1 MSIDTTLTHNFRRNP
16 TMKFKMQDKQN
27 QLIERISDKHLVVGV
42 DIAQQFHVAR
52 AVNFR
57 GIVVGDPLTFEN
69 NEDGFTI
76 LLHWINNLKRT
87 NNLVTTIVGMEPTG
101 HYWINLSK
109 WLFEQNIDVV
119 TVNPYHVKRNKE
131 NRDNTQSKS
140 DKKDALVIADMVKNG
155 YYSIVRP
162 TSESFEK
169 LRVLMSNRDVIVK
182 RLVSSINQ
190 LNRWVDVVFPELRQ
204 VFKDVK
210 GKGAIATLRLFPTPM
225 ELRSMQPQNIVI
237 GWKSQMKRQP
247 GLKKAQLLI
256 QLAKRSIGTRQA
268 LDAYKFHLQQL
279 LEEFDLATTQLE
291 RVEEQV
297 TEVLKQIPYA
307 NHLLTIKGISE
318 ISLAGILGEAGDLSG
333 FAHGNSL
340 LRHAGLHLAEASSG
354 KWKGQIVIS
363 KRGRSRL
370 RRFLYLATMSLVM
383 NNPEFKAIHTLNVNV
398 KKIKKMKSI
407 MKLVGKL
414 ARIFVGIA
422 KRNES
427 YCPEKL
433 QPLTSLAA

>member
-1 MSIDTTLTHNFRRNP
+1 
-16 TMKFKMQDKQN
+16 MKFKMQNKQN

-76 LLHWINNLKRT
+76 LLHWINKLKKT

-162 TSESFEK
+162 TSESFEE

-210 GKGAIATLRLFPTPM
+210 GKGAIATLRLFPTPL
-225 ELRSMQPQNIVI
+225 ELRSMQPQNVVSE
-237 GWKSQMKRQP
+237 WKSLMKRQP

-256 QLAKRSIGTRQA
+256 HLAKRSVGTKQA

-291 RVEEQV
+291 RVEKQV

-307 NHLLTIKGISE
+307 NQLLTIKGISE

-383 NNPEFKAIHTLNVNV
+383 NNPEFKALHTSNVKV
-398 KKIKKMKSI
+398 KKIKKMKLI

-433 QPLTSLAA
+433 QPITSLAA

>member
-1 MSIDTTLTHNFRRNP
+1 
-16 TMKFKMQDKQN
+16 MKFKMQDKQN

-69 NEDGFTI
+69 NEEGFTI
-76 LLHWINNLKRT
+76 LLHWINKLKRI
-87 NNLVTTIVGMEPTG
+87 NNLNTAIVGMEPTG

-131 NRDNTQSKS
+131 NRDYTQSKS

-155 YYSIVRP
+155 YYAIVRP
-162 TSESFEK
+162 TSESFEE

-204 VFKDVK
+204 VFKDVT
-210 GKGAIATLRLFPTPM
+210 GKGAIATLRLFPTPI
-225 ELRSMQPQNIVI
+225 ELRSMQPQNVVI
-237 GWKSQMKRQP
+237 GWKSLMKRQP
-247 GLKKAQLLI
+247 GLKKAQLI
-256 QLAKRSIGTRQA
+256 IHLAKRSIGTRQA
-268 LDAYKFHLQQL
+268 LDAYKFHLQQV
-279 LEEFDLATTQLE
+279 LEEYDLATTQLE
-291 RVEEQV
+291 RVEKQV

-307 NHLLTIKGISE
+307 NQLLTIKGISE
-318 ISLAGILGEAGDLSG
+318 ISLAGILGEAGDLSA

-383 NNPEFKAIHTLNVNV
+383 NNPEFKAIHASNVKV

-407 MKLVGKL
+407 MKLIGKL

-433 QPLTSLAA
+433 QPFPSLAA

>member
-1 MSIDTTLTHNFRRNP
+1 
-16 TMKFKMQDKQN
+16 MKFKMQDKQN

-57 GIVVGDPLTFEN
+57 GIVVGEPLTFEN
-69 NEDGFTI
+69 NEEGFTF
-76 LLHWINNLKRT
+76 LWHWVNKLKIT
-87 NNLVTTIVGMEPTG
+87 NNLDAAIVGMEPTG

-109 WLFEQNIDVV
+109 WLFEKNIDVV

-155 YYSIVRP
+155 YYAIIRP
-162 TSESFEK
+162 TSESFEE

-182 RLVSSINQ
+182 RLVSTINQ

-210 GKGAIATLRLFPTPM
+210 GKGAIATLRLFPTPI
-225 ELRSMQPQNIVI
+225 ELRSMQPQNVVI
-237 GWKSQMKRQP
+237 GWKTLMKRQP

-256 QLAKRSIGTRQA
+256 HLAKRSIGTRQA

-279 LEEFDLATTQLE
+279 LEEYDLATTQLE
-291 RVEEQV
+291 RVEQQV
-297 TEVLKQIPYA
+297 TEVLTQIPYA
-307 NHLLTIKGISE
+307 NQLLTIKGISE

-333 FAHGNSL
+333 FSHGNSL
-340 LRHAGLHLAEASSG
+340 LRHAGLNLVEASSG

-383 NNPEFKAIHTLNVNV
+383 NNPEFQAIHSNNV
-398 KKIKKMKSI
+398 KVKKMKKMKSI

-414 ARIFVGIA
+414 ARIFVGMA
-422 KRNES
+422 HRNES
-427 YCPEKL
+427 YCPDKV
-433 QPLTSLAA
+433 QPLTELAA

>member
-1 MSIDTTLTHNFRRNP
+1 
-16 TMKFKMQDKQN
+16 MKFKMQDKQN

-76 LLHWINNLKRT
+76 LLKWINELKK
-87 NNLVTTIVGMEPTG
+87 NNKLNTAIVGMEPTG

-155 YYSIVRP
+155 YYAIVRP
-162 TSESFEK
+162 TSESFEE

-190 LNRWVDVVFPELRQ
+190 INRWVDIVFPELRE
-204 VFKDVK
+204 VFKDVT
-210 GKGAIATLRLFPTPM
+210 GKGAIATLRLFPTPI
-225 ELRSMQPQNIVI
+225 ELRSMQPQNVVI
-237 GWKSQMKRQP
+237 EWQSLMKRQP
-247 GLKKAQLLI
+247 GLRKAQLLI
-256 QLAKRSIGTRQA
+256 DLAKRSIGTRQA
-268 LDAYKFHLQQL
+268 LDAYRFHLQQL
-279 LEEFDLATTQLE
+279 IEEYDLATTQLD

>member
-1 MSIDTTLTHNFRRNP
+1 MSIDTTLTQ
-16 TMKFKMQDKQN
+16 TLGGTLIMKFKMQDKQN

-69 NEDGFTI
+69 NEDGYTI
-76 LLHWINNLKRT
+76 LFQWINKLKRN
-87 NNLVTTIVGMEPTG
+87 NNLNTAIVGMEPTG

-162 TSESFEK
+162 TSESFEE

-225 ELRSMQPQNIVI
+225 ELRSMQPQNVVI
-237 GWKSQMKRQP
+237 GWKSLMKRQP

-256 QLAKRSIGTRQA
+256 HLAKRSIGTKQA

-291 RVEEQV
+291 RVEKQV

-307 NHLLTIKGISE
+307 NQLLTIKGISE

-383 NNPEFKAIHTLNVNV
+383 NNPEFKALHTSNVKV

-407 MKLVGKL
+407 MKLVGKV

>member
-1 MSIDTTLTHNFRRNP
+1 
-16 TMKFKMQDKQN
+16 MKFKMQDKQN

-76 LLHWINNLKRT
+76 LLKWINELKRKNKLNT
-87 NNLVTTIVGMEPTG
+87 AIVGMEPTG

-155 YYSIVRP
+155 YYAIISP
-162 TSESFEK
+162 TSESFEQ

-190 LNRWVDVVFPELRQ
+190 INRWVDIVFPELRQ
-204 VFKDVK
+204 VFKDVT
-210 GKGAIATLRLFPTPM
+210 GKGAIATLRLFPTPL
-225 ELRSMQPQNIVI
+225 ELRSMQPQNVVI
-237 GWKSQMKRQP
+237 EWKSLMKRQP
-247 GLKKAQLLI
+247 GLRKAQLLI

-279 LEEFDLATTQLE
+279 LEEYDLATTQLE

-383 NNPEFKAIHTLNVNV
+383 NNPEFKAIHTLNVKV

>member
-1 MSIDTTLTHNFRRNP
+1 
-16 TMKFKMQDKQN
+16 MKFKMQDKQN
-27 QLIERISDKHLVVGV
+27 QLIERISDRHLVVGV
-42 DIAQQFHVAR
+42 DIAQQFHVAQ
-52 AVNFR
+52 AVNYR

-69 NEDGFTI
+69 NEEGFNKF
-76 LLHWINNLKRT
+76 LEWINKLKAKNR
-87 NNLVTTIVGMEPTG
+87 LDTTIVGMEPTG
-101 HYWINLSK
+101 HYWNNLSK
-109 WLFEQNIDVV
+109 WLSNEKIDVV
-119 TVNPYHVKRNKE
+119 TVNPHLVKRNKE

-155 YYSIVRP
+155 YYAFVRSTP
-162 TSESFEK
+162 ESFEK

-210 GKGAIATLRLFPTPM
+210 GKGAIATLRLFPTPI
-225 ELRSMQPQNIVI
+225 ELRSMQPQDIV
-237 GWKSQMKRQP
+237 GKWKSVMKRQP
-247 GLKKAQLLI
+247 GLKKAYLLI
-256 QLAKRSIGTRQA
+256 DLAKRSIETHQA
-268 LDAYKFHLQQL
+268 LDAYKLHLEQL
-279 LEEFDLATTQLE
+279 LEEYDLATTQLE
-291 RVEEQV
+291 RVEQEV
-297 TEVLKQIPYA
+297 TNVLQQIPFA
-307 NHLLTIKGISE
+307 KKLLAIKGISE

-340 LRHAGLHLAEASSG
+340 LRHAGLHLSEASSG

-383 NNPEFKAIHTLNVNV
+383 NNPEFKELHANNVKV

-407 MKLVGKL
+407 MKLCGKL
-414 ARIFVGIA
+414 ARLFVGIA

-427 YCPEKL
+427 YSPEKL
-433 QPLTSLAA
+433 HPLTTLAA

>member
-1 MSIDTTLTHNFRRNP
+1 
-16 TMKFKMQDKQN
+16 MKFKMQDKQN

-76 LLHWINNLKRT
+76 LWHWINKLKRT
-87 NNLVTTIVGMEPTG
+87 NNLNTALVGMEPTG

-162 TSESFEK
+162 TSESFEE
-169 LRVLMSNRDVIVK
+169 LRVLMSNREVIVK

-190 LNRWVDVVFPELRQ
+190 LNRWVDIVFPELRQ

-225 ELRSMQPQNIVI
+225 ELRSIQPHDVVS
-237 GWKSQMKRQP
+237 GWKSLMKRQP
-247 GLKKAQLLI
+247 GLKKAQSLI
-256 QLAKRSIGTRQA
+256 HLAKHSIGTRQA

-279 LEEFDLATTQLE
+279 LEEYDLATTQLE
-291 RVEEQV
+291 RVEQQV
-297 TEVLKQIPYA
+297 TEALKQIPYA
-307 NHLLTIKGISE
+307 HQLLTIKGISE

-333 FAHGNSL
+333 FSHGNSL

-383 NNPEFKAIHTLNVNV
+383 NNPEFKSLHATNVKV
-398 KKIKKMKSI
+398 KKIKKMNSI

-414 ARIFVGIA
+414 ARVFVGIA

-427 YCPEKL
+427 YRPEKL